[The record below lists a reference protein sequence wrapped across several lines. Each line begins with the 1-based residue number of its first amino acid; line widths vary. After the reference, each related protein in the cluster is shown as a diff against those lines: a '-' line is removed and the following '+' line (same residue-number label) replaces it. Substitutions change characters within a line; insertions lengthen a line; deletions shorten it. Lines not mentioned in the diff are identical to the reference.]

1 MKKINYFITAL
12 TAFALYLVYYLCEPF
27 YIGLINWNALKGVS
41 LGNTV
46 GLLIFNVI
54 YYFIYFSVIF
64 SVCYFM
70 QINNEKYKKYYV
82 GFLKYLPILY
92 LLRLIC
98 DFTDMPVY
106 RKLENGILKFI
117 ILDLVETIF
126 IIITLLIIRKTVY
139 SSEKSAEHIHLSKK
153 RLYMTIV
160 CMFCAFAGAV
170 AAYIYENSFMTEM
183 NRKYT
188 ADGPVGKILAVN
200 FDAYYQSVSFWLF
213 VAELLLG
220 IFFIYKSKPYKEK
233 ERKSFFRKLIIL
245 MTRIFAVC
253 FFVYG
258 IFECKLLILP
268 HGSLLIYND
277 SDNGCIDCELK
288 NTYSYSYGH
297 ANNQRYNGTSDIEK
311 TYYYS
316 ESYAINYNDKS
327 VDDINSPVVIDCDVN
342 SYDEND
348 TEYIAV
354 NTMDNIII
362 HIVENGMDVN
372 YDKKDIS
379 ILDHE
384 DKKLTSVLEKNISY
398 GFWNYYEY
406 GYKYLYKYDPDF
418 INEVTDEYLYGMSDG
433 ERIVTNLGLKNSYVK
448 SVIAQAKM
456 LK

>member
-1 MKKINYFITAL
+1 MWFII
-12 TAFALYLVYYLCEPF
+12 CEPF

-82 GFLKYLPILY
+82 GFLKHLPILY

-220 IFFIYKSKPYKEK
+220 IFFIYKCR
-233 ERKSFFRKLIIL
+233 RK
-245 MTRIFAVC
+245 
-253 FFVYG
+253 
-258 IFECKLLILP
+258 
-268 HGSLLIYND
+268 N
-277 SDNGCIDCELK
+277 
-288 NTYSYSYGH
+288 
-297 ANNQRYNGTSDIEK
+297 
-311 TYYYS
+311 
-316 ESYAINYNDKS
+316 
-327 VDDINSPVVIDCDVN
+327 
-342 SYDEND
+342 
-348 TEYIAV
+348 
-354 NTMDNIII
+354 
-362 HIVENGMDVN
+362 
-372 YDKKDIS
+372 
-379 ILDHE
+379 
-384 DKKLTSVLEKNISY
+384 
-398 GFWNYYEY
+398 
-406 GYKYLYKYDPDF
+406 
-418 INEVTDEYLYGMSDG
+418 
-433 ERIVTNLGLKNSYVK
+433 
-448 SVIAQAKM
+448 
-456 LK
+456 